1 MKTRSVSNS
10 RRIPVALLVA
20 TALLAACA
28 TTPKLPP
35 PPPKYVPQ
43 PEQPGG
49 EGRTSNSLWRDTSG
63 LLEDFRARRVN
74 DLLTINVMESISGS
88 GAADTAAAKS
98 STLDAAVTGFFGAP
112 LSRGRD
118 NLYGDGHTCS
128 PTVSGSMTSD
138 FKGTGTTNRAGS
150 IVGTITARVVEVM
163 PNGTLSVESRKDITI
178 NHEKQ
183 VLVLRG
189 SVRPEDVSTANTVSS
204 TKVADAEIFLVGDGV
219 LNDKQKQGW
228 LVRILD
234 GIWPF

>member
-1 MKTRSVSNS
+1 MKTRSVSIS
-10 RRIPVALLVA
+10 RFVPPALLVA
-20 TALLAACA
+20 TALLSACA

-35 PPPKYVPQ
+35 PPPKYVSQ
-43 PEQPGG
+43 QEQTGD
-49 EGRTSNSLWRDTSG
+49 GRTSNSLFRDTGG

-74 DLLTINVMESISGS
+74 DLLTINVLESISGS

-112 LSRGRD
+112 LNLGKD
-118 NLYGDGHTCS
+118 NMYGNGYTFS
-128 PTVSGSMTSD
+128 PTVSGNMTND
-138 FKGTGTTNRAGS
+138 FKGTGTTNRTGT

-189 SVRPEDVSTANTVSS
+189 SVRPEDVSTTNTVSS